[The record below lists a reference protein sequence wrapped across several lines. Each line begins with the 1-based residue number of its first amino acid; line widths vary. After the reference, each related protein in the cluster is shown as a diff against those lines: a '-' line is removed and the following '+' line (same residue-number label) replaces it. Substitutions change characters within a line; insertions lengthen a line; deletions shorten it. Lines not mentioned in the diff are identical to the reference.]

1 MEAKVDSQNNI
12 IHKETPSLWC
22 QIKEDFSTPR
32 AKDPAF
38 RSAFE
43 LLFNYPGLIA
53 IVHYRVA
60 NRLYNKGFRRLG
72 RLIMGLT
79 QLITSIDIHPG
90 AYLGRRVFIDHGL
103 GVVIGESAQVGNDV
117 TIYQGVSLG
126 GVSLEKTK
134 RHPTILHNTVIGAGA
149 KILGDI
155 VIGENVRIGS
165 NSVVIKGV
173 PDNCT
178 AVGIP
183 ARVINR
189 PEREE
194 AAAKKTTLKLPDLD
208 RQLFSYLIC
217 RMKLLE
223 EIIDQSK
230 GVEHSSIEKL
240 REEKEK
246 LRVQEEALK
255 RRYGDF
261 MDALG
266 DKKS

>member
-1 MEAKVDSQNNI
+1 M
-12 IHKETPSLWC
+12 
-22 QIKEDFSTPR
+22 
-32 AKDPAF
+32 
-38 RSAFE
+38 
-43 LLFNYPGLIA
+43 
-53 IVHYRVA
+53 
-60 NRLYNKGFRRLG
+60 
-72 RLIMGLT
+72 
-79 QLITSIDIHPG
+79 
-90 AYLGRRVFIDHGL
+90 
-103 GVVIGESAQVGNDV
+103 
-117 TIYQGVSLG
+117 
-126 GVSLEKTK
+126 
-134 RHPTILHNTVIGAGA
+134 
-149 KILGDI
+149 
-155 VIGENVRIGS
+155 RIGS

-230 GVEHSSIEKL
+230 GGEHSSIEKL

-246 LRVQEEALK
+246 LGVQEEALK